1 MTSKPTPKLI
11 KPPILPKNIE
21 ESQSKNKSQ
30 IKSNTKP
37 KINNK
42 NSGGGN
48 HNHGGKGNGGGGNN
62 NNSPSPWLNPNQEPK
77 PDTSA
82 GFVEYLRWMREPN
95 APYKEDTKVQILQ
108 KAQENAKY
116 DRHLKRLNKR
126 TELIAGKA
134 NIFEVSCPW
143 RIRVG
148 GHRGPE
154 QILLPA
160 FDALGLPY
168 IPSSTLRGVARTQ
181 AIREF
186 MAKENIDWKAA
197 EAKIA
202 PYFGSLEA
210 EGENRGGKVVF
221 LDAYPLPS
229 KTGGLSLDIATSIWN
244 WKDNTIEYKEPN
256 PNPFLSLEKP
266 TFLIGLRLVSG
277 CEDRKEILSKVKT
290 WLKTGLQAGIGSQ
303 INTGYGKLILPKDK
317 TKSNNEFLRLEF
329 ELEGQLIHGAKKF
342 NLRQPYQTNDDG
354 SLKTD
359 NRGNFKP
366 NSSSVAEVRPTAF
379 KSMLRYWFRAFA
391 LGVMSPQQVETWEC
405 QLFGAINPTQK
416 WGWLEVNIL
425 SGEVTQKEPRPN
437 RQGQNDPCGA
447 EKGML
452 SLCYSVAIPA
462 DKKPIF
468 SNLFKNLTWMMI
480 NLGGMG
486 QGARRPCYSRKNRD
500 RAPWYRGST
509 FYLNTQDSFWE
520 TPENIGDF
528 QRLFRQRLR
537 EFYTNLQ
544 AITNIANI
552 ANIARNIQS
561 SLEFD
566 SPSKEKWYEAIDK
579 HCCILVCGGQ
589 ERNNKSFAL
598 SVLHE
603 RDFKVNNSRGE
614 LDYDPNLCGKTAKP
628 SPVWICDLDDF
639 QVVTIFGATV
649 NPRRSFLQTLQQ
661 KANSYHKI
669 FPLN

>member
-1 MTSKPTPKLI
+1 MSPEPLPRPNRPNPPRPATSKPQ
-11 KPPILPKNIE
+11 
-21 ESQSKNKSQ
+21 SQQQTLRSDRGGGNRPR
-30 IKSNTKP
+30 N
-37 KINNK
+37 
-42 NSGGGN
+42 NSGGG
-48 HNHGGKGNGGGGNN
+48 GNRNEP
-62 NNSPSPWLNPNQEPK
+62 PSPWLNPDRK
-77 PDTSA
+77 PTPDPSA

-95 APYKEDTKVQILQ
+95 APYKDDTKVQILQ
-108 KAQENAKY
+108 MAQENARY
-116 DRHLKRLNKR
+116 DRDLERLNKR

-160 FDALGLPY
+160 FDALGIPY

-181 AIREF
+181 AIREY
-186 MAKENIDWKAA
+186 MAQENIDWKAA

-210 EGENRGGKVVF
+210 EERDRGGKVVF

-229 KTGGLSLDIATSIWN
+229 NTGGLSLDIATSIWN

-277 CEDRKEILSKVKT
+277 CEDRKEILTKVET
-290 WLKTGLQAGIGSQ
+290 WLKNGLQAGIGSQ

-317 TKSNNEFLRLEF
+317 TKSKNEFLRLEF

-342 NLRQPYQTNDDG
+342 NLRQSYQTNDDG

-391 LGVMSPQQVETWEC
+391 LGVMSPQQVENWEC

-425 SGEVTQKEPRPN
+425 DGEVTQKEPKPN
-437 RQGQNDPCGA
+437 RQGKNDPCGA
-447 EKGML
+447 EKGIL
-452 SLCYSVAIPA
+452 SLCYSVAIPS
-462 DKKPIF
+462 DKKTTV
-468 SNLFKNLTWMMI
+468 SSLFKNLTWMMI

-486 QGARRPCYSRKNRD
+486 QGARRPCYSRQNRD

-520 TPENIGDF
+520 TPEDARDF

-537 EFYTNLQ
+537 DFYTNLQ
-544 AITNIANI
+544 AITNITT
-552 ANIARNIQS
+552 IARNIQS
-561 SLEFD
+561 PLEFD
-566 SPSKEKWYEAIDK
+566 SPSQEKWYEAIDK

-589 ERNNKSFAL
+589 EKNNKSFAL
-598 SVLHE
+598 SVLHD
-603 RDFKVNNSRGE
+603 RDFKVKNRRGE
-614 LDYDPNLCGKTAKP
+614 LDYDSNLCGKTAKP
-628 SPVWICDLDDF
+628 SPVWICELDNF

-649 NPRRSFLQTLQQ
+649 DPRRSFLQTLENR
-661 KANSYHKI
+661 ANSYYRI